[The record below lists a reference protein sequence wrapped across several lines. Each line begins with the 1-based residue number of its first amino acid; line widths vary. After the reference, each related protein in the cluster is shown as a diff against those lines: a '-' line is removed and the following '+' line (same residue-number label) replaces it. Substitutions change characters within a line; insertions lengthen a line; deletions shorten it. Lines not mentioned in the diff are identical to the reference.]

1 MLKLDKVDARRG
13 DSQILH
19 GVSMEVAPGEMV
31 ALIGRNG
38 MGKTTLLRAVLGL
51 CEVTSGTVQFD
62 GQDLRKWPTHMI
74 ARLGIG
80 VVPEGRGMFPSLTV
94 RENLVMGMPR
104 SRTAAAAIDS
114 AYDRFPLLRG
124 RAGDRAGS
132 LSGGQQQVLAI
143 ARALVAKPRL
153 LLIDEFSDG
162 IQPNLVEE
170 IARML
175 QSLGDDGVSV
185 LLVEQNARLALSTA
199 QRGYILEK
207 GRVVVEGKSE
217 QILQD
222 GELLAQHLVV

>member
-1 MLKLDKVDARRG
+1 MLKLDNVDARRG
-13 DSQILH
+13 DSQILY
-19 GVSMEVAPGEMV
+19 GVSLEVAPGEMV

-51 CEVTSGTVQFD
+51 CEVTSGMVQFD
-62 GQDLRKWPTHMI
+62 GHDLRKRPTHMI

-80 VVPEGRGMFPSLTV
+80 AVPEGRGMFPSLTV
-94 RENLVMGMPR
+94 RENLIMGMPR
-104 SRTAAAAIDS
+104 SKAAAAAIDS
-114 AYDRFPLLRG
+114 AYDRFPLLRE
-124 RAGDRAGS
+124 RAGARAGS

-162 IQPNLVEE
+162 IQPNLVQE

-175 QSLGDDGVSV
+175 QTLGDDGVSV

-207 GRVVVEGKSE
+207 GRVVVEGSSKDILKDE
-217 QILQD
+217 Q
-222 GELLAQHLVV
+222 LLAQHLVV

>member
-1 MLKLDKVDARRG
+1 
-13 DSQILH
+13 
-19 GVSMEVAPGEMV
+19 
-31 ALIGRNG
+31 
-38 MGKTTLLRAVLGL
+38 
-51 CEVTSGTVQFD
+51 
-62 GQDLRKWPTHMI
+62 MI

-114 AYDRFPLLRG
+114 AYDRFPLLRE

-199 QRGYILEK
+199 QRGYILEM